1 MIHNRMTHGLRDC
14 DLLSLR
20 KLSKLPVSAMMPRFF
35 FVFCA
40 TIDGTRNAQH
50 NLLFWVTFTE
60 SSNRPKKEEKQ
71 AAYNE
76 RDAMRRFRKSE

>member
-1 MIHNRMTHGLRDC
+1 MVFEAVIY
-14 DLLSLR
+14 SLR
-20 KLSKLPVSAMMPRFF
+20 KLSKLSVSAMMARFL
-35 FVFCA
+35 FCA

-50 NLLFWVTFTE
+50 NLLLWVTFTE
-60 SSNRPKKEEKQ
+60 PSNRPKKEEKQQ